1 MKYQDSEGVEIAKQ
15 QMIAEKDV
23 DAMSEIFDMFGDSTR
38 LKIMNALFAHELC
51 VSDLASLLEMST
63 SAISHQLAN
72 LKKTKLVRTRK
83 IGKMVYYSMADE
95 HIENIYRMALE
106 HIHEKQK
113 EVLEMSLKCREC
125 KECNG
130 IACRGEIPGLGGKD
144 TGRSFIRNVEKMK
157 EVKINLDVLCDDAPI
172 STETE
177 ILSQKM
183 RAPIF
188 VAPVAGIKGNYGA
201 DISEYDYNCNV
212 LKACEDTRIDVLK
225 DKKFM
230 AVAMDV
236 DAAGLPLLRAGKT
249 PVENKN
255 AEKLRYVKENLN
267 KPFIVKGVMS
277 VHAALVAKEAGADA
291 IVVSNHGGR
300 VLDDCKAT
308 IEVLPEIVKAVGD
321 DMTVFVDGGIRS
333 GMDVFKCLA
342 LGADGVLIGRPFAL
356 SCVKDGS
363 EGLEKTIRLYIDQLQ
378 STMRM
383 TGCHS
388 IKDIDASKVSFL
400 NE

>member
-1 MKYQDSEGVEIAKQ
+1 
-15 QMIAEKDV
+15 
-23 DAMSEIFDMFGDSTR
+23 MF
-38 LKIMNALFAHELC
+38 KIT
-51 VSDLASLLEMST
+51 V
-63 SAISHQLAN
+63 
-72 LKKTKLVRTRK
+72 
-83 IGKMVYYSMADE
+83 
-95 HIENIYRMALE
+95 
-106 HIHEKQK
+106 
-113 EVLEMSLKCREC
+113 
-125 KECNG
+125 
-130 IACRGEIPGLGGKD
+130 
-144 TGRSFIRNVEKMK
+144 
-157 EVKINLDVLCDDAPI
+157 
-172 STETE
+172 
-177 ILSQKM
+177 
-183 RAPIF
+183 
-188 VAPVAGIKGNYGA
+188 
-201 DISEYDYNCNV
+201 
-212 LKACEDTRIDVLK
+212 
-225 DKKFM
+225 
-230 AVAMDV
+230 DV

-308 IEVLPEIVKAVGD
+308 IEVLPEIVKAVGN

-342 LGADGVLIGRPFAL
+342 LGADGVLVGRPFAL
-356 SCVKDGS
+356 SCVKGGS

-388 IKDIDASKVSFL
+388 IKDIDASKVSI
-400 NE
+400 

>member
-1 MKYQDSEGVEIAKQ
+1 
-15 QMIAEKDV
+15 
-23 DAMSEIFDMFGDSTR
+23 
-38 LKIMNALFAHELC
+38 
-51 VSDLASLLEMST
+51 
-63 SAISHQLAN
+63 
-72 LKKTKLVRTRK
+72 
-83 IGKMVYYSMADE
+83 
-95 HIENIYRMALE
+95 
-106 HIHEKQK
+106 
-113 EVLEMSLKCREC
+113 
-125 KECNG
+125 
-130 IACRGEIPGLGGKD
+130 
-144 TGRSFIRNVEKMK
+144 MK

-172 STETE
+172 STEAE

-183 RAPIF
+183 AAPIF

-212 LKACEDTRIDVLK
+212 LKACEDTGIVGFTGDGIDLENLFALPAQAVNDHGGKGIVTIKPWIKEGVDARIDVLK

-300 VLDDCKAT
+300 VLDLT
-308 IEVLPEIVKAVGD
+308 VKLQL
-321 DMTVFVDGGIRS
+321 
-333 GMDVFKCLA
+333 KYCLK
-342 LGADGVLIGRPFAL
+342 
-356 SCVKDGS
+356 S
-363 EGLEKTIRLYIDQLQ
+363 
-378 STMRM
+378 
-383 TGCHS
+383 
-388 IKDIDASKVSFL
+388 
-400 NE
+400 